1 MNVFLP
7 VQEVE
12 LELPVLHTEDHPTTE
27 KPAVQMQRNV
37 VSKLV
42 TLVPSPLSTGLPTNA
57 KVSFKMHI
65 LEAKIP
71 KKTEVGSKACSILD
85 TLP

>member
-1 MNVFLP
+1 MNVSLP

-57 KVSFKMHI
+57 KVSFLHI
-65 LEAKIP
+65 LNPKIP
-71 KKTEVGSKACSILD
+71 KTPEFGPKACSIPD
-85 TLP
+85 PLP

>member
-1 MNVFLP
+1 MNVSLP

-27 KPAVQMQRNV
+27 KHAVQMQRNV

-57 KVSFKMHI
+57 KVSFLHI
-65 LEAKIP
+65 LNSKIP
-71 KKTEVGSKACSILD
+71 KTLEFGPKDCSIPD
-85 TLP
+85 PLP

>member
-1 MNVFLP
+1 MNVSLP

-27 KPAVQMQRNV
+27 KPAVQMQKNV

-42 TLVPSPLSTGLPTNA
+42 TLVPSPLSTGSPINA
-57 KVSFKMHI
+57 KVISNIH
-65 LEAKIP
+65 LPLPEIP
-71 KKTEVGSKACSILD
+71 KNPKPVHKPGQ
-85 TLP
+85 